1 MPSSRYLL
9 DGDEASVAEALE
21 LLRAY
26 GYGIDNPGRDDWFTV
41 LVRTFQLH
49 FRPAR
54 ADGRLDAGTLDTMRR
69 LVAALPVYATS

>member
-1 MPSSRYLL
+1 M
-9 DGDEASVAEALE
+9 
-21 LLRAY
+21 RAY
-26 GYGIDNPGRDDWFTV
+26 GYGIDNPGRDDWVAV

-69 LVAALPVYATS
+69 LVAALPVCATS